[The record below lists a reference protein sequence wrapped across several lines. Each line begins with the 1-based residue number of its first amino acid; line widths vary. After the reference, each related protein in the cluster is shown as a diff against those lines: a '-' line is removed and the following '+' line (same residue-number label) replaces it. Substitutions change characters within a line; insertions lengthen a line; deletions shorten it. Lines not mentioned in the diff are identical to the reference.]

1 LVKNNH
7 FAKNTLFVI
16 TTITKGVIMTNFKK
30 IGLTALAGTLAA
42 TAYAQA
48 GSLSVS
54 GTARMEY
61 QSNKKTT
68 AASVETSTDTFSNNG
83 TLVFSGSGELDNG
96 MTASY
101 YQALA
106 DGSLTSSNAKLDM
119 GDMGV
124 LGMGDHNHAGIGT
137 ISDIVPNG
145 GEQPWDDIGTHGGH
159 EDGVA
164 SPHTGDRIGYT
175 TAGDIVVSVA
185 SDFAGDGATT
195 SLAVSNSTLVEG
207 LKVAVGIA
215 DVQSTATTEDDLETY
230 GFSYTMGS
238 VSFGAQKTKVGA
250 ETANSDIER
259 DAFGVSF
266 TVNENLSVGMGVS
279 DVEYDA
285 KANDEESTE
294 FGATYTSG
302 GMTVGLQNITKD
314 NINGTAVDHEMTE
327 LQLTLAF

>member
-1 LVKNNH
+1 
-7 FAKNTLFVI
+7 
-16 TTITKGVIMTNFKK
+16 MTNFKK
-30 IGLTALAGTLAA
+30 IGLTALAGSLAA

-48 GSLSVS
+48 GSLSVG

-61 QSNKKTT
+61 QSNKKT
-68 AASVETSTDTFSNNG
+68 SSGVETSADTFSNNG
-83 TLVFSGSGELDNG
+83 TLTFSGSGELDNG

-106 DGSLTSSNAKLDM
+106 DGTLTSSNVKLDM

-137 ISDIVPNG
+137 ISDVVPNG

-164 SPHTGDRIGYT
+164 SPHTGDRLGYT

-185 SDFAGDGATT
+185 SDFSGDGATT
-195 SLAVSNSTLVEG
+195 SIAVSNSTMVEG

-215 DVQSTATTEDDLETY
+215 DVQSTQALEDDLETY

-238 VSFGAQKTKVGA
+238 ISFGAQKTKVSA
-250 ETANSDIER
+250 EAANSDIER
-259 DAFGVSF
+259 DGYGVSF
-266 TVNENLSVGMGVS
+266 AVNENLSVGMGVS
-279 DVEYDA
+279 NVEYDA
-285 KANDEESTE
+285 KGNDEESTE
-294 FGATYTSG
+294 YGATYTSG
-302 GMTVGLQNITKD
+302 GMTLGFQNITKD

-327 LQLTLAF
+327 IMLTMAF

>member
-1 LVKNNH
+1 
-7 FAKNTLFVI
+7 
-16 TTITKGVIMTNFKK
+16 MTNFKK
-30 IGLTALAGTLAA
+30 IGLTALAGSLAA

-61 QSNKKTT
+61 QSNKVTT
-68 AASVETSTDTFSNNG
+68 SGVETSADAFLNNG

-106 DGSLTSSNAKLDM
+106 DGTLTSSNAKLDM

-164 SPHTGDRIGYT
+164 SPHTGDRLGYT
-175 TAGDIVVSVA
+175 TAGDVVVSIA
-185 SDFAGDGATT
+185 SDFNGDGATT
-195 SLAVSNSTLVEG
+195 SIAVSSSTLVDG
-207 LKVAVGIA
+207 LKVAIGMA
-215 DVQSTATTEDDLETY
+215 DVQTTAALEDDLETY

-238 VSFGAQKTKVGA
+238 ISFGAQKTKVDA

-259 DAFGVSF
+259 DAYGISF
-266 TVNENLSVGMGVS
+266 AVNENLSVGMGVS

-285 KANDEESTE
+285 LANDEESTE
-294 FGATYTSG
+294 IGAVYTSG

-314 NINGTAVDHEMTE
+314 GINGTAVDHEMTE
-327 LQLTLAF
+327 LQLTFAF

>member
-1 LVKNNH
+1 
-7 FAKNTLFVI
+7 
-16 TTITKGVIMTNFKK
+16 MTNFKK
-30 IGLTALAGTLAA
+30 IGLTALAGSLAA

-61 QSNKKTT
+61 QSNYVTT
-68 AASVETSTDTFSNNG
+68 SGVETSTETFANNG

-101 YQALA
+101 MQALA
-106 DGSLTSSNAKLDM
+106 DGSVTSSNAKLDM

-124 LGMGDHNHAGIGT
+124 IGMGDHNHAGIGT

-164 SPHTGDRIGYT
+164 SPHTGDRLGYT
-175 TAGDIVVSVA
+175 TAGDIVVSA
-185 SDFAGDGATT
+185 ALDFAPDGNT
-195 SLAVSNSTLVEG
+195 SSIAISNSTMVEG
-207 LKVAVGIA
+207 LKVVAGIA
-215 DVQSTATTEDDLETY
+215 DVQSTATAEDDLETY

-238 VSFGAQKTKVGA
+238 ISFGAQKTSVDG
-250 ETANSDIER
+250 EVANTDVER

-266 TVNENLSVGMGVS
+266 AVNENLSIGMGVS

-294 FGATYTSG
+294 IGATYTSG

-314 NINGTAVDHEMTE
+314 NLNGTAADHEMTE
-327 LQLTLAF
+327 LQLTFAF

>member
-1 LVKNNH
+1 
-7 FAKNTLFVI
+7 
-16 TTITKGVIMTNFKK
+16 MTNFKK

-48 GSLSVS
+48 GSLSVG

-61 QSNKKTT
+61 QSNYKTT
-68 AASVETSTDTFSNNG
+68 SGVETSTDTFSNNG
-83 TLVFSGSGELDNG
+83 TITFSGSGELDNG
-96 MTASY
+96 FTASY

-119 GDMGV
+119 GDMGT
-124 LGMGDHNHAGIGT
+124 LAMGDHNHSGIGT

-164 SPHTGDRIGYT
+164 SPHTGDRLGYT
-175 TAGDIVVSVA
+175 TSGDIVVSA
-185 SDFAGDGATT
+185 ALDFAGDGAT
-195 SLAVSNSTLVEG
+195 SSVAVSNSTMVEG

-215 DVQSTATTEDDLETY
+215 DVQSTQALEDDLETY
-230 GFSYTMGS
+230 GLSYTMGS
-238 VSFGAQKTKVGA
+238 ISVGYQVTKVDA
-250 ETANSDIER
+250 ETANSDITR
-259 DAFGVSF
+259 DAYGISF
-266 TVNENLSVGMGVS
+266 AVNENLSVGMGVS

-285 KANDEESTE
+285 KSNDEESTE
-294 FGATYTSG
+294 IGAVYTSG
-302 GMTVGLQNITKD
+302 GMTFGFQNISKD

-327 LQLTLAF
+327 IQLTMAF

>member
-1 LVKNNH
+1 
-7 FAKNTLFVI
+7 
-16 TTITKGVIMTNFKK
+16 MTNLKK
-30 IGLTALAGTLAA
+30 IGLTALAGSLAV

-48 GSLSVS
+48 GALSVG

-61 QSNKKTT
+61 QTNSVTT
-68 AASVETSTDTFSNNG
+68 AGVETSADAFSNNG
-83 TLVFSGSGELDNG
+83 TLTFSGSGELDNG

-101 YQALA
+101 YQALF
-106 DGSLTSSNAKLDM
+106 DGSLTSSNVKLDM
-119 GDMGV
+119 GDMGT

-145 GEQPWDDIGTHGGH
+145 GEQPWDDIGVHGGH

-164 SPHTGDRIGYT
+164 SPHTGDRLGYT
-175 TAGDIVVSVA
+175 TAGDIVVSA
-185 SDFAGDGATT
+185 AMDFAGIGSTT
-195 SLAVSNSTLVEG
+195 SIALSNSTLIDG

-230 GFSYTMGS
+230 GLSYTMGS
-238 VSFGAQKTKVGA
+238 ISVGAQKTKVDA

-259 DAFGVSF
+259 DAYGISF
-266 TVNENLSVGMGVS
+266 VVNDNLSVGYGVS

-285 KANDEESTE
+285 LANDEESSE
-294 FGATYTSG
+294 VGAVYTSG
-302 GMTVGLQNITKD
+302 GMTVGIQNITKD

-327 LQLTLAF
+327 LQLTFAF

>member
-1 LVKNNH
+1 
-7 FAKNTLFVI
+7 
-16 TTITKGVIMTNFKK
+16 MTNFKK

-48 GSLSVS
+48 GSLSVG

-61 QSNKKTT
+61 QSNYKTT
-68 AASVETSTDTFSNNG
+68 GGVETSTDTFSNNG
-83 TLVFSGSGELDNG
+83 TITFSGSGELDNG
-96 MTASY
+96 FNVSY

-119 GDMGV
+119 GDMGT
-124 LGMGDHNHAGIGT
+124 LAMGDHNHSGIGT

-164 SPHTGDRIGYT
+164 SPHTGDRLGYT
-175 TAGDIVVSVA
+175 TSGDIVVSA
-185 SDFAGDGATT
+185 ALDFAGDGAT
-195 SLAVSNSTLVEG
+195 SSVAVSNSTMVEG

-215 DVQSTATTEDDLETY
+215 DVQSTQALEDDLETY
-230 GFSYTMGS
+230 GLSYTMGS
-238 VSFGAQKTKVGA
+238 ISVGYQVTKVDA
-250 ETANSDIER
+250 ETANSDITR
-259 DAFGVSF
+259 DAYGISF
-266 TVNENLSVGMGVS
+266 AVNENLSVGMGVS

-285 KANDEESTE
+285 KSNDEESTE
-294 FGATYTSG
+294 IGAVYTSG
-302 GMTVGLQNITKD
+302 GMTFGFQNISKD

-327 LQLTLAF
+327 IQLTMAF